1 MHACRASDKMS
12 AVTARFLFV
21 CGALLLSTSGVFAD
35 GEYQRTKNR
44 KTMVWN
50 NDPKPGDEAAWS
62 GDRDREGYATG
73 FGTLTWYTAQPKGES
88 GSAKSVVYVRYWG
101 NMVRGKFNGA
111 VNAHSKGKTDYAIFA
126 DGKRTT
132 RWATGP
138 APSWRV
144 AHSRAMPPAK
154 PATAAEAR
162 AEGPPAVRE
171 KENALATAR
180 ASLGEQPQKVSRA
193 GSPIR
198 PRYDTP
204 ELVREQ
210 GAQQSPNSESLR
222 EQPAQGPSEHA
233 SANELSLQ
241 RAPPAKP
248 AAAAEAPA
256 DEPPTVKET
265 ENAQP
270 ASARPLPVAE
280 PEAPAEGPRVVQVE
294 GALATASSSPGE
306 QSATPSSESF
316 PEQPAQPRTE
326 DTPSVSI
333 QPSKESVPTP
343 PSSTKSQAEVEDSLQ
358 SVVQP
363 PSSLLA
369 IPETAGSPRAGP
381 RLMKE
386 EVIRIANAAARRH
399 GYNRADYERA
409 EPQYNPVH
417 NIWSVSYDQSAA
429 DGAEEPGK
437 HFNVIVDDKTKGTVF
452 VLRR

>member
-1 MHACRASDKMS
+1 MS

-35 GEYQRTKNR
+35 GEYQRTKNG

-101 NMVRGKFNGA
+101 NMVRGKFDGA

-132 RWATGP
+132 RWAAGP

-154 PATAAEAR
+154 LA
-162 AEGPPAVRE
+162 AVRE
-171 KENALATAR
+171 KENVLATA
-180 ASLGEQPQKVSRA
+180 SSSSGEQLRKLSRA
-193 GSPIR
+193 GSPTHL
-198 PRYDTP
+198 RYSTP
-204 ELVREQ
+204 KPVREQ
-210 GAQQSPNSESLR
+210 GAQQAPNSESLR
-222 EQPAQGPSEHA
+222 EQAAQGPIEDTP
-233 SANELSLQ
+233 ANKLSLQ

-256 DEPPTVKET
+256 DEPPAVKET

-270 ASARPLPVAE
+270 ASAGPSPVAE
-280 PEAPAEGPRVVQVE
+280 PEVPAEGPRVVQAE
-294 GALATASSSPGE
+294 GALATASSSAGE

-316 PEQPAQPRTE
+316 PEEAAQPRTE
-326 DTPSVSI
+326 DAPSVLI
-333 QPSKESVPTP
+333 QPSKESVAAPPT
-343 PSSTKSQAEVEDSLQ
+343 SKKSQAEVEDSLQ
-358 SVVQP
+358 SFVRP

-369 IPETAGSPRAGP
+369 IPETAGSPEASP
-381 RLMKE
+381 RLIKE
-386 EVIRIANAAARRH
+386 EVIRIANAAARTH

-409 EPQYNPVH
+409 EPLYNAAY

-429 DGAEEPGK
+429 DGVEEAGK

>member
-35 GEYQRTKNR
+35 GEYQRTKNG

-101 NMVRGKFNGA
+101 NMVRGKFDGP

-144 AHSRAMPPAK
+144 AHSRAATPAK
-154 PATAAEAR
+154 PATASEAQP
-162 AEGPPAVRE
+162 EGPPAVRGT
-171 KENALATAR
+171 ENAPAA
-180 ASLGEQPQKVSRA
+180 ASASSGEQPQKVSRA
-193 GSPIR
+193 GSPTR
-198 PRYDTP
+198 LHYDSP
-204 ELVREQ
+204 KLVSERQAEQ
-210 GAQQSPNSESLR
+210 KPNSESLQ
-222 EQPAQGPSEHA
+222 EQVAHGPIEGA
-233 SANELSLQ
+233 PANELSLQ

-248 AAAAEAPA
+248 AAAAEAPP

-270 ASARPLPVAE
+270 TSARPSPVAE
-280 PEAPAEGPRVVQVE
+280 PEAPAEGPRVVQAE
-294 GALATASSSPGE
+294 GALATASPSPSE
-306 QSATPSSESF
+306 QSATPSSDSF
-316 PEQPAQPRTE
+316 PEQVAQPRTE

-343 PSSTKSQAEVEDSLQ
+343 PTSTKSQAEVEDSLQ
-358 SVVQP
+358 SVVRP

-369 IPETAGSPRAGP
+369 IPETAGSPGAGP

-386 EVIRIANAAARRH
+386 EVIRIANAAARAH

-409 EPQYNPVH
+409 EPEYNPVH

-429 DGAEEPGK
+429 DGVEEPGK